1 MKCLLLQRYANVDA
15 KIGNY
20 RMKSLSYL
28 NKYFIKYKW
37 RLLLGTLF
45 IVISN
50 YFGVRMPI
58 FVKDAVDQFMNTVVE
73 TTPDD
78 TLIMALKL
86 GGLYMFLSICSGF
99 FLFLTRQ
106 TIIVMSRLIEYDLKN
121 EIYDQ
126 YQRLDYGFY
135 KQNSTGDLMNRI
147 SEDVSQVR
155 MYLGPGIMYTIN
167 LVALSALV
175 IYQMIKISPSLTL
188 FVLLPLPLMSFLI
201 YKVSS
206 KMNSLSKDVQVEQ
219 SFMSTLAQETFSGI
233 RVVKAYSRE
242 KELHNKF
249 NKSADNYKSKNMRL
263 VMVNSLF
270 MPTIVFL
277 IGLSTVLT
285 IYLGGLMSY
294 DGSITPGGI
303 VAIIFFVNKL
313 TWPFASVG
321 WVTSINQR
329 AAASQERINQ
339 FLKIKPNIVNTKK
352 ESEFNF
358 KGNIEFKNVTY
369 VYPNS
374 GIIAIKNLSFEIKPN
389 NTLAIIGHTGSGKST
404 ILNLLMRNI
413 DPDSGEILI
422 DGVNLKDINL
432 DAFRRQA
439 GIVPQ
444 EVFLFSDTI
453 GNNIK
458 FGTSDGI
465 ASQELIE
472 DVARKA
478 YVLHNIEQF
487 PDKFET
493 LLGERGVNLSG
504 GQKQR
509 VSIARALIRNP
520 KLLLLDD
527 CLSAVDTQTEEIILG
542 NLKTDI
548 DQKTTLIVS
557 HRISSLRNA
566 DKLILLDNGE
576 KVEEGSHADLMALNG
591 QYASIYA
598 KQLTEQL
605 D

>member
-58 FVKDAVDQFMNTVVE
+58 FVKDAVDQFMNTVVV
-73 TTPDD
+73 TTPDG

-175 IYQMIKISPSLTL
+175 IYQMVKISPSLTL

-339 FLKIKPNIVNTKK
+339 FLKIKPNIVNIKK

-487 PDKFET
+487 PDKFDT

-566 DKLILLDNGE
+566 DKLILIDNGE